1 MSGGVTYDP
10 LATAVIISRWR
21 TQASQM
27 RSATSSLGGATTGGL
42 PARAVGAAQT
52 FLDMWETTARRASV
66 AADVY
71 ADELTSTGESY
82 QSLDAEIARRM
93 DALGAEAR

>member
-1 MSGGVTYDP
+1 MSGEVSYDP

-21 TQASQM
+21 TQATQM
-27 RSATSSLGGATTGGL
+27 RSTTSSLEGATTGGL
-42 PARAVGAAQT
+42 PARSVGAAQT
-52 FLDMWETTARRASV
+52 FLTMWQTTARKSSV

-82 QSLDAEIARRM
+82 KSLDAEIARRM
-93 DALGAEAR
+93 DALGAGTR